1 MEFKREDFFK
11 KCKDDHDR
19 LAKLIM
25 EAGEVSVS
33 SDIVGVVKTNNRTYS
48 VYLYKIGDKEYRVSK
63 KLHEFLVEHG
73 ALEKEAPDEA
83 K

>member
-19 LAKLIM
+19 LVKLIQ

-33 SDIVGVVKTNNRTYS
+33 KDIIGVVK
-48 VYLYKIGDKEYRVSK
+48 LKERS
-63 KLHEFLVEHG
+63 
-73 ALEKEAPDEA
+73 
-83 K
+83 

>member
-19 LAKLIM
+19 LVKLIQ

-33 SDIVGVVKTNNRTYS
+33 KDIIGVVKLKERSYS
-48 VYLYKIGDKEYRVSK
+48 VYLYKIKDKEYKVSK
-63 KLHEFLVEHG
+63 QLHEYLLKNGCLMQEG
-73 ALEKEAPDEA
+73 DDEK